1 MKIKKDKLPIHIGF
15 IMDGNGRW
23 ATRRGLPR
31 KMGHKK
37 GADVLEKIVDYCF
50 EVGIKYVTCFA
61 FSTENWKRPQEEIDY
76 IFGLLRDYIKK
87 QNEKNA
93 SSGNNELKQRNIKI
107 CVLGDI
113 SKIPEDLQKELEKIE
128 KDTDNCDAFVLNIA
142 MNYGGRDDIVNAV
155 NTLIASGKT
164 KVNEQDISNA
174 LYTKGM
180 PDPDFIIRTAGD
192 IRLSNFML
200 YQSAYAE
207 LYFTKTFWPDF
218 SPKHLNKAL
227 NSYAKRNRKFGKL
240 NWGKAN
246 DER

>member
-1 MKIKKDKLPIHIGF
+1 
-15 IMDGNGRW
+15 
-23 ATRRGLPR
+23 
-31 KMGHKK
+31 
-37 GADVLEKIVDYCF
+37 
-50 EVGIKYVTCFA
+50 
-61 FSTENWKRPQEEIDY
+61 
-76 IFGLLRDYIKK
+76 
-87 QNEKNA
+87 
-93 SSGNNELKQRNIKI
+93 
-107 CVLGDI
+107 
-113 SKIPEDLQKELEKIE
+113 
-128 KDTDNCDAFVLNIA
+128 

-155 NTLIASGKT
+155 NTLIASGKN

-180 PDPDFIIRTAGD
+180 PDPDFIVRTAGD

-240 NWGKAN
+240 N
-246 DER
+246 